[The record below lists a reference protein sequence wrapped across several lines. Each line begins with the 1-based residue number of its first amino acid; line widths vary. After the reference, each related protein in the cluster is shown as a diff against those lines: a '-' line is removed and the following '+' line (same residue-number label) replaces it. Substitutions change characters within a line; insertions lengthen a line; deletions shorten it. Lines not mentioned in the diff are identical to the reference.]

1 MHPSIAYLCNI
12 NTTTIIFKTFFKEII
27 MKTTIKFFAAL
38 LIFFTANTLQAQ
50 NTPNECVEV
59 DMQVVYSDNDDN
71 KVACYDVYV
80 YTSETVDAI
89 HIDGSDSD
97 CTNTDVCIRTLCFP
111 RASEAYEVFIG
122 SQISSDDNQN
132 CKSSHGSV
140 VTIAP

>member
-38 LIFFTANTLQAQ
+38 LILFTANTLQAQ
-50 NTPNECVEV
+50 NTSNECVEV
-59 DMQVVYSDNDDN
+59 DMQVVYNGNDDDE
-71 KVACYDVYV
+71 VACYDVYV
-80 YTSETVDAI
+80 YTSETVDGI
-89 HIDGSDSD
+89 SIDGNDSD
-97 CTNTDVCIRTLCFP
+97 CTNTDVCVRTLCFP

-132 CKSSHGSV
+132 CRGSHGAV